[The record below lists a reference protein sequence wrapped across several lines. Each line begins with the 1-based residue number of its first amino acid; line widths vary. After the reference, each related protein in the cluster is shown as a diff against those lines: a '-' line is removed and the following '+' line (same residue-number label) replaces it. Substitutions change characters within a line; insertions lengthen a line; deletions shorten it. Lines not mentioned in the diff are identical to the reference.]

1 MEYCSDD
8 DRVCSADSTWD
19 DVVRVHAAR
28 VYRQAYRLTGNRP
41 DAEDLTQE
49 VFVRV
54 FRHLRSYTSGTFE
67 GWLYRITLNLF
78 LDQVRRRRG
87 VRFEPLPD
95 PFHLST
101 TPAPDQQLEYR
112 TFESDVRSALDA
124 LAPGYLAAIVL
135 HDVDGLSYDEIAAAL
150 GIRCGTVASR
160 LHRAR
165 AQLRTALAHR
175 APNSW
180 SGRIG
185 SACSADGG

>member
-1 MEYCSDD
+1 MEHRISN

-19 DVVRVHAAR
+19 DVVRIHAAR
-28 VYRQAYRLTGNRP
+28 VYRHAYRLTGNRP

-54 FRHLRSYTSGTFE
+54 FKHLRSYTSGTFE

-78 LDQVRRRRG
+78 LDQVRRRHG
-87 VRFEPLPD
+87 IRFEPIPD
-95 PFHLST
+95 AFHLST
-101 TPAPDQQLEYR
+101 SPAPDQHLEYR

-135 HDVDGLSYDEIAAAL
+135 HDVDGLTYDEIAAKL

-165 AQLRTALAHR
+165 AQLRNALAHR
-175 APNSW
+175 APNSG
-180 SGRIG
+180 SGRAD
-185 SACSADGG
+185 SACSADPG